1 MADIGVSIALDTTN
15 LQQGAKAAAD
25 SLGEMY
31 DKMAKLQTAG
41 EKKNAIYDYMNQAGA
56 AIQQLVENI
65 NGITNLQQSSNN
77 QSGGIDNGSNRTA
90 IDFTNQSSRAT
101 EVLKNANI
109 DRLKSQVEVVNEKL
123 GEMYDKIKDIDAAS
137 NPQGFSSMAD
147 SIARLEEV
155 KRGLNG
161 DIAKLEN
168 GDKKDNG
175 NSIAGLAK
183 QFMGGGPVGFL
194 GKLGI
199 AGAITAAVVKAI
211 DWGFKTVSGK
221 QQADIAAEG
230 QYLNGD
236 VIGANIAE
244 RENSWWTHIPL
255 IGGTIKSGIQVFST
269 NEDRKTMT
277 ELNAWLKESA
287 PSIDTLSLFGNLNQ
301 MNASGNSRDL
311 LENYSNA
318 AKLVSL
324 GGTGYSTNDLIESEN
339 EYARYGLSQKNA
351 ESSANS
357 ILKWQRATGAARNEL
372 IDFTGYAM
380 RYGASG
386 SATEALGAA
395 YGGLQSSRME
405 KGQLSEFLRGMQSVM
420 EEGISKG
427 FVIGAEEVS
436 RNMAFL
442 SKLTGGNAMWS
453 GENAARKISGINS
466 SLEQSTSLDSVASVL
481 NLQVAMRNIGN
492 TQSEFDQY
500 VGKFNAGNKNISLYT
515 GTFLDPLMAM
525 EKGLRPE
532 TVAGTMEALQKMYNI
547 GFGADGTLTGDVG
560 SAATMLSQMWGLNN
574 TGAVQVLKTWGINGQ
589 FTDDDIKK
597 ITSDPAMLTKETNAQ
612 KAIEDI
618 RVNVQKIAER
628 SLNDGQSLLDKIK
641 EETGAREANDS
652 FSRKA
657 QETVMEAQKNS
668 SAYAPAIPAFDRT
681 YLEDGSSYQN
691 YNPANEKWNELVK
704 AGLVWDMVEVK
715 DMSRPMSKWEWQ
727 NSDGKVIFGSRTRD
741 NYEEGLKSGEAYHSK
756 MLTGQE
762 AKGFFFN
769 ADDMEAI
776 KEKEAEFRL
785 PDSDGGRDL
794 TEREKRTLDVMF
806 ADMYKHY
813 NPNANDAQI
822 ARFLQIIADNT
833 KAQNEPITIQLTMPN

>member
-1 MADIGVSIALDTTN
+1 MANIGMSISLDTSG
-15 LQQGAKAAAD
+15 LQQGAKAASD

-41 EKKNAIYDYMNQAGA
+41 EKKNAIYDYMNNANA
-56 AIQQLVENI
+56 AIQQLVESI
-65 NGITNLQQSSNN
+65 NGMNNLQTVSNN
-77 QSGGIDNGSNRTA
+77 QTGGIENKNSRTA
-90 IDFTNQSSRAT
+90 FEFTNQSSRAT
-101 EVLKNANI
+101 EILKNANI
-109 DRLKSQVEVVNEKL
+109 DRLKSQVEIVNEKL
-123 GEMYDKIKDIDAAS
+123 GEMYEKIKDIDAAS

-147 SIARLEEV
+147 SIARLEDV

-168 GDKKDNG
+168 GNKKDSG
-175 NSIAGLAK
+175 NSVLGLAK

-199 AGAITAAVVKAI
+199 AGAITAAIVKGV

-221 QQADIAAEG
+221 RQADIAAEG

-236 VIGANIAE
+236 VIGASIAE

-255 IGGTIKSGIQVFST
+255 IGGIIKSGIQVFDT
-269 NEDRKTMT
+269 NKDRKTMT

-301 MNASGNSRDL
+301 TDAAGNSRNL

-318 AKLVSL
+318 ANLVSA
-324 GGTGYSTNDLIESEN
+324 GGTGYAVNDLIESEN
-339 EYARYGLSQKNA
+339 EYAKYGLSQKNA
-351 ESSANS
+351 ESNADS

-372 IDFTGYAM
+372 IDFTGYTM

-386 SATEALGAA
+386 SATEALGVA

-405 KGQLSEFLRGMQSVM
+405 KGQLSEFLRGMQSIM

-453 GENAARKISGINS
+453 GENAASKISGINS

-481 NLQVAMRNIGN
+481 NLQVAMRNIGS
-492 TQSEFDQY
+492 TQSEFDDY
-500 VGKFNAGNKNISLYT
+500 VGRFKAGNKDISLYT

-525 EKGLRPE
+525 EKGLKPE
-532 TVAGTMEALQKMYNI
+532 TVATSMEALQKMYNI

-574 TGAVQVLKTWGINGQ
+574 TGAVQVLKTWAINGQ
-589 FTDDDIKK
+589 FTNDDIEK
-597 ITSDPAMLTKETNAQ
+597 ITSDPAMLTKETNVQ

-618 RVNVQKIAER
+618 RANVQKIAEK
-628 SLNDGQSLLDKIK
+628 SLDKSEPLLEKLKVTTDYSAPRSTEIVYDYDNEIIVDRAK
-641 EETGAREANDS
+641 TAQRAQELGLKKSGGFFGLGARDDEAGAFLYDTYSQTLSQALEDYNSQNPEKTKTMADFINMVSVKENWNSHFYEATLPRVSFDPWGNSSTYEEENVITSEERKSLEKLLVDILSSLGASTRKLQETLSQDRNDS
-652 FSRKA
+652 VVVNVVS
-657 QETVMEAQKNS
+657 
-668 SAYAPAIPAFDRT
+668 P
-681 YLEDGSSYQN
+681 
-691 YNPANEKWNELVK
+691 
-704 AGLVWDMVEVK
+704 
-715 DMSRPMSKWEWQ
+715 
-727 NSDGKVIFGSRTRD
+727 
-741 NYEEGLKSGEAYHSK
+741 
-756 MLTGQE
+756 
-762 AKGFFFN
+762 
-769 ADDMEAI
+769 
-776 KEKEAEFRL
+776 
-785 PDSDGGRDL
+785 
-794 TEREKRTLDVMF
+794 
-806 ADMYKHY
+806 
-813 NPNANDAQI
+813 
-822 ARFLQIIADNT
+822 
-833 KAQNEPITIQLTMPN
+833 

>member
-1 MADIGVSIALDTTN
+1 MANIGMSISLDTSG
-15 LQQGAKAAAD
+15 LQQGAKAASD

-31 DKMAKLQTAG
+31 SQMAKLQTAG
-41 EKKNAIYDYMNQAGA
+41 EKKNAIYEYMNQAGT
-56 AIQQLVENI
+56 AIQQLVESI
-65 NGITNLQQSSNN
+65 NGMNNLQTVSNS
-77 QSGGIDNGSNRTA
+77 QTGGIENKNSRTA
-90 IDFTNQSSRAT
+90 FEFTNQSSRAT
-101 EVLKNANI
+101 EILKSANI
-109 DRLKSQVEVVNEKL
+109 DRLKSQVEIVNEKL
-123 GEMYDKIKDIDAAS
+123 GEMYEKIKDIDAAS

-168 GDKKDNG
+168 GNKKDNG
-175 NSIAGLAK
+175 SSVLGLAK

-199 AGAITAAVVKAI
+199 AGAITAAIVKGI

-221 QQADIAAEG
+221 RQADIAAEG

-255 IGGTIKSGIQVFST
+255 IGGIIKSGIQVFST

-277 ELNAWLKESA
+277 ELNAWLKESV

-301 MNASGNSRDL
+301 TNATGNSRNL

-318 AKLVSL
+318 ANLVSA
-324 GGTGYSTNDLIESEN
+324 GGTGYAVNDLIESEN
-339 EYARYGLSQKNA
+339 EYAKYGLSQKNA
-351 ESSANS
+351 ESNANS

-372 IDFTGYAM
+372 IDFTGYTM

-405 KGQLSEFLRGMQSVM
+405 KGQLTEFLRGMQSIM

-453 GENAARKISGINS
+453 GENAASKISGINS

-492 TQSEFDQY
+492 TQSEFDDY
-500 VGKFNAGNKNISLYT
+500 VGKFKAGNKDISLYT

-525 EKGLRPE
+525 EKGLKPE
-532 TVAGTMEALQKMYNI
+532 TVANSMESLQKMYNI
-547 GFGADGTLTGDVG
+547 GFGADGTLTGDIG

-574 TGAVQVLKTWGINGQ
+574 TGAVQVLKTWAINGQ
-589 FTDDDIKK
+589 FTNDDIEK
-597 ITSDPAMLTKETNAQ
+597 ITSDPAMLTKETKVQ
-612 KAIEDI
+612 QTIEDI
-618 RVNVQKIAER
+618 RKNVELIAQR
-628 SLNDGQSLLDKIK
+628 SLLSGQDLLDKIK
-641 EETGAREANDS
+641 KETGARESNDA
-652 FSRKA
+652 FAKKAGITVAEA
-657 QETVMEAQKNS
+657 QENS
-668 SAYAPAIPAFDRT
+668 SVYAPSILDIT
-681 YLEDGSSYQN
+681 YLEDGNSYQN

-715 DMSRPMSKWEWQ
+715 DMSRPMSKFEWA
-727 NSDGKVIFGSRTRD
+727 NSDGWGGSRTLG

-756 MLTGQE
+756 MVSGQE

-769 ADDMEAI
+769 DEDMNAI
-776 KEKEAEFRL
+776 REKEREFRL
-785 PDSDGGRDL
+785 PESDGGRDL
-794 TEREKRTLDVMF
+794 TEKEKRTLDVMF

-813 NPNANDAQI
+813 NPSANDAQI
-822 ARFLQIIADNT
+822 AKFLQIIADNT
-833 KAQNEPITIQLTMPN
+833 AAQNEPITIQLTMPNY

>member
-1 MADIGVSIALDTTN
+1 MADIGMSIALDTTN

-90 IDFTNQSSRAT
+90 LDFTNQSSRAT

-597 ITSDPAMLTKETNAQ
+597 ITSDPAMLTRETKAQ

-641 EETGAREANDS
+641 EETGAREANDA

-681 YLEDGSSYQN
+681 YLEDGHSYQN

-715 DMSRPMSKWEWQ
+715 DMSSPMSKFEWA
-727 NSDGKVIFGSRTRD
+727 NSDGWGGSRTLG

-833 KAQNEPITIQLTMPN
+833 QAQNEPITIQLTMPN